1 MRRCPGFAIGLSP
14 SNGSPEACASRCR
27 TVEPGGPAGASRS
40 SIPSS
45 AATSTASAVASF
57 VTESHSSSRSRG
69 PWVATTSPGRATPAA
84 ACSAPESSTCRSAS
98 TRRYYESHGA
108 PAHLVGVIVG
118 GALRLFARGR
128 CRRTGIRERH
138 GAGDGGRRR
147 PAARSVRPG
156 ASLPRDPRPGAG
168 RSRRVP
174 ERRRPH
180 PHLRHRSR
188 LHGRRHAR
196 PRRGLRPR
204 AAGLHGDRH
213 RADRPALVGGDRSRG
228 RPRLRR
234 LLLVATFALLA
245 TGVPADAVA
254 PSRAHGLTTYG
265 RTVWNLD
272 ALLHNTFGSR
282 QVCLDLR
289 TYSFG
294 STCKWLVLQ
303 HGSADLPLTCS

>member
-1 MRRCPGFAIGLSP
+1 MRRCPGFAIGVSP
-14 SNGSPEACASRCR
+14 WNGSPEACASRCR

-40 SIPSS
+40 TIPSS

-57 VTESHSSSRSRG
+57 VTDAHSSSRSRG
-69 PWVATTSPGRATPAA
+69 PWLATTSPGRATPAA
-84 ACSAPESSTCRSAS
+84 ACSAPQSSTCRSAS
-98 TRRYYESHGA
+98 TPRYYDSHGA

-228 RPRLRR
+228 NTSVVKQIYPASITGKGFAAGGSVLDHAYGKSDPYTLGVEEEYM
-234 LLLVATFALLA
+234 LLDGETFDLVQHVDTVLAATSGHELE
-245 TGVPADAVA
+245 
-254 PSRAHGLTTYG
+254 
-265 RTVWNLD
+265 
-272 ALLHNTFGSR
+272 
-282 QVCLDLR
+282 
-289 TYSFG
+289 
-294 STCKWLVLQ
+294 
-303 HGSADLPLTCS
+303 